1 MTTTVLERVTAKC
14 PYHLAKT
21 YLHERYNAI
30 ADGKQTVSFA
40 LHGAG
45 IQKDVIA
52 TFKHGTDAM
61 HFDEPWEVEWKP
73 AGGGPFPSFRGRL
86 TVRAD
91 YDYKNAL
98 LELEGRYQPPLG
110 VAGEA
115 FDAIAGRR
123 IASHTARYL
132 LTEIATELE
141 ERYAR
146 QEASKPV

>member
-1 MTTTVLERVTAKC
+1 MTTTVLERVSAKC

-40 LHGAG
+40 LHAAG
-45 IQKDVIA
+45 MQKNVIA
-52 TFKHGTDAM
+52 TFKHASDDM
-61 HFDEPWEVEWKP
+61 HFDEPWQVEWKP
-73 AGGGPFPSFRGRL
+73 SGGGPYPSFSGRL

-91 YDYKNAL
+91 YDYKSSL
-98 LELEGRYQPPLG
+98 LELEGSYQPPLG
-110 VAGEA
+110 AAGAAFDLVAGH
-115 FDAIAGRR
+115 R
-123 IASHTARYL
+123 IASQTARYL
-132 LTEIATELE
+132 LAEIAAELE